1 MPRHYNLR
9 PRGPARH
16 DALLCAY
23 YDNLP
28 PDVLRYILLL
38 RLHAP
43 CRYPL
48 RSRRSKR
55 ARLLVV
61 LGENREL
68 PGVGGA
74 TIGPQT
80 VA

>member
-1 MPRHYNLR
+1 MPRRYNLR

-23 YDNLP
+23 YDCLP

-38 RLHAP
+38 QLNTHAY

-48 RSRRSKR
+48 RSRRKKKVY
-55 ARLLVV
+55 ARV
-61 LGENREL
+61 
-68 PGVGGA
+68 
-74 TIGPQT
+74 
-80 VA
+80 